1 MVNMCSGDARIAI
14 LREAVVTAVVGTMF
28 LVTLIPIRS
37 KWFTMRPMAYTMFR
51 QMVFSE
57 FIYRWIDKDGKE
69 QEMGVAEWQ
78 WEHVRQFRISMFL
91 QTAMWGIL
99 LDMELVAAV
108 LMVKS
113 SLTLDEVVAYNN
125 IITSL
130 VVALQIVVSITAL
143 IYSYRVSKRIGTAW
157 TREND
162 YTDYY
167 SKLNN
172 DSSSRINEANDLPS
186 YLIDNG
192 DARHHHTD
200 HMA

>member
-1 MVNMCSGDARIAI
+1 MITKDVCLMCSGDARIAI

-37 KWFTMRPMAYTMFR
+37 KRFTMRPMAYTMFR

-78 WEHVRQFRISMFL
+78 WQHVRQFRISMFL
-91 QTAMWGIL
+91 QTTMWGIL

-108 LMVKS
+108 IMVKS

-130 VVALQIVVSITAL
+130 VVALQIVVSIAAL
-143 IYSYRVSKRIGTAW
+143 IYCYRVSKRIGAAW

-172 DSSSRINEANDLPS
+172 DSNRIKE
-186 YLIDNG
+186 DNG
-192 DARHHHTD
+192 DARHHHTV